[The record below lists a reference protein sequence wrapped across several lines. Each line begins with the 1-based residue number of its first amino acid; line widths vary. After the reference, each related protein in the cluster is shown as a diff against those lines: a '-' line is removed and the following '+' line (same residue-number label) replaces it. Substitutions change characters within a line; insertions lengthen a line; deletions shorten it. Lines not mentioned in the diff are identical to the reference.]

1 MMKYRLSERILSQEV
16 ISETVLL
23 DMDKGS
29 YFELNEMG
37 SVMLKLLQ
45 ESGDPEVVVAAL
57 VDKYEVDVET
67 ATADLD
73 ALLKQLLEHGL
84 VIKEKKAE

>member
-1 MMKYRLSERILSQEV
+1 MMKDRLSERILSQEV